1 MPKDEV
7 SNKKRTEVKTKKD
20 LKKEW
25 ETEGKGL
32 GYDTPEEYFNDFY
45 GPIEMKKGGMPIV
58 IKLNPEKEIGYKITD
73 VGSGKVIK
81 EGSTKVKDLDKKRM
95 GGMSKVKKYNS
106 GKMVKNLHVSG
117 AAMSER
123 EFEQLLPPGGDPGE
137 GYRGSPDMY
146 PDYEEDRK
154 EAEKFKNKNRNR
166 NSSDKTKSMANGGY
180 VMVKTKLGRNKPT
193 KIC

>member
-45 GPIEMKKGGMPIV
+45 GPLYMKKGGMP
-58 IKLNPEKEIGYKITD
+58 
-73 VGSGKVIK
+73 
-81 EGSTKVKDLDKKRM
+81 
-95 GGMSKVKKYNS
+95 KVKKYRS
-106 GKMVKNLHVSG
+106 GKMVTEDG
-117 AAMSER
+117 Y
-123 EFEQLLPPGGDPGE
+123 EQLLPPGEDPGE
-137 GYRGSPDMY
+137 GYKGSPDMY

-154 EAEKFKNKNRNR
+154 EAEALKNKDRNR
-166 NSSDKTKSMANGGY
+166 NSSGKTKSMAYGGS

>member
-1 MPKDEV
+1 M
-7 SNKKRTEVKTKKD
+7 TKK
-20 LKKEW
+20 K
-25 ETEGKGL
+25 
-32 GYDTPEEYFNDFY
+32 PV
-45 GPIEMKKGGMPIV
+45 V

-95 GGMSKVKKYNS
+95 GGMSKVKKYRS
-106 GKMVKNLHVSG
+106 GKMVTEDG
-117 AAMSER
+117 Y
-123 EFEQLLPPGGDPGE
+123 EQLLPPGEDPGE
-137 GYRGSPDMY
+137 GYKGSPDMY

-154 EAEKFKNKNRNR
+154 EAEKFKNKDRNR
-166 NSSDKTKSMANGGY
+166 NSSGKTKSMAYGGS